1 MNLSDS
7 GCRNW
12 FPFGRGLSEIRR
24 HSSLGANASQPLNL
38 YEGGKID
45 LTEIGADSIDRA
57 LVPGGSLNRDLRVTP
72 QFSLT
77 YLAFNVSQ
85 PPFDDP
91 KVRQALVRAVDREKV
106 ARVMF
111 EGKVELQM
119 RSEHWSSSERRF
131 TLEAAGKSESVACAA
146 YLPPHAEYSLTP
158 LSGADVAYAR
168 ALPTEARAPAVFS
181 TIPRHSGMGSQLLLD
196 AEAYAQRLRLQLWY
210 AEASV
215 YAADLPP
222 ASRSMSMSETLVH
235 VRSTRTRAVTVE
247 ASGLSGTMLDSWDTV
262 GLSAGEQA
270 RLRLAARASAMS
282 LVVSAT

>member
-1 MNLSDS
+1 MAQLFKADHA
-7 GCRNW
+7 
-12 FPFGRGLSEIRR
+12 RR
-24 HSSLGANASQPLNL
+24 IEL
-38 YEGGKID
+38 EGVGPAARPVDID
-45 LTEIGADSIDRA
+45 QAQTGFA
-57 LVPGGSLNRDLRVTP
+57 VLRTLRIYH
-72 QFSLT
+72 FE
-77 YLAFNVSQ
+77 
-85 PPFDDP
+85 PP
-91 KVRQALVRAVDREKV
+91 AVIKGHAEEDEV
-106 ARVMF
+106 FIVVL

-119 RSEHWSSSERRF
+119 RSEHWSSSDRRF
-131 TLEAAGKSESVACAA
+131 TLEAAGTSESVACAA

-158 LSGADVAYAR
+158 VSGADVAYAR

-222 ASRSMSMSETLVH
+222 ASRSTAKSETLVH

-247 ASGLSGTMLDSWDTV
+247 ASGLSRTMLDSWDTV

-270 RLRLAARASAMS
+270 SLRLAARASAMS
-282 LVVSAT
+282 LVVSAA